1 VNDFRYATSGHVHSA
16 RTNVAS
22 KIGAIPIAA
31 AKQTGENTML
41 RNFAAALLATTLIA
55 GPAFAAQS
63 SDTAGATHAAPAAS
77 VTAAKTS
84 ETAKPVKVV
93 KHVTKHTRKHVAHR
107 TVGTMHQA
115 RQIKPAKT
123 HQASIAKPVKTGDK
137 AAM

>member
-1 VNDFRYATSGHVHSA
+1 VNGFHGATSRRVHSV
-16 RTNVAS
+16 RTNVTS

-63 SDTAGATHAAPAAS
+63 SDAAGATHAAPAAS
-77 VTAAKTS
+77 VITAKTS
-84 ETAKPVKVV
+84 ETAKPVKLV
-93 KHVTKHTRKHVAHR
+93 KHVTKHTRKHVVHR
-107 TVGTMHQA
+107 AVGTMHQA
-115 RQIKPAKT
+115 RQIKSAKT